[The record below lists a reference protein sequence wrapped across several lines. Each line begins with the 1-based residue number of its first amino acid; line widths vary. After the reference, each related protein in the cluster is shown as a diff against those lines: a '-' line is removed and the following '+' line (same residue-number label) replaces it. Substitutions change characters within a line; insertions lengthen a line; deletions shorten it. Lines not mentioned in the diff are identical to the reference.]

1 MNGII
6 SPITGRLSHP
16 KMLLNIAIM
25 PTKPT
30 LIKIIIIRDAD
41 GSATPS
47 DTSGRIVLL
56 VMISP

>member
-1 MNGII
+1 MKGII

-16 KMLLNIAIM
+16 KILLNIAM
-25 PTKPT
+25 SPKRAVQ
-30 LIKIIIIRDAD
+30 IITRTILDDD

-47 DTSGRIVLL
+47 DTSGKMVLL

>member
-1 MNGII
+1 MKGII

-16 KMLLNIAIM
+16 KILLNIAMSPKSAIQ
-25 PTKPT
+25 
-30 LIKIIIIRDAD
+30 IITRTILDDD

-47 DTSGRIVLL
+47 DTSGKMVLL

>member
-1 MNGII
+1 
-6 SPITGRLSHP
+6 
-16 KMLLNIAIM
+16 LNIAIM

>member
-1 MNGII
+1 MNGMI

-16 KMLLNIAIM
+16 KMLLNIAIR
-25 PTKPT
+25 PSKPT
-30 LIKIIIIRDAD
+30 PIMTIITRDAD

-47 DTSGRIVLL
+47 DTSGRMVLL